1 MMTYTFNSIK
11 DAEKAVG
18 NLSRPSKMPSYA
30 WSISAKRCNTGSK
43 LAKVKG
49 SVCYNCYA
57 LKGRYMFN
65 NVQDA
70 LERRYTAWS
79 SNRNRWTDAMIYL
92 MHNKQHIVNN
102 KVFRWFDS
110 GDIQGVDML
119 NDINTVA
126 WASPHIRFWLP
137 TKEYKLI
144 KDYDIDIAPNLVI
157 RVSAPSVN
165 KGFPNWAYESNN
177 HSYTHVST
185 VYDKKNI
192 DVAQGYV
199 CPASKQDN
207 QCGSCRACWS
217 DKVSEV
223 SYLAH

>member
-1 MMTYTFNSIK
+1 MLTYTFNGIK
-11 DAEKAVG
+11 EAETSVG

-79 SNRNRWTDAMIYL
+79 SNREKWVDAMIYL
-92 MHNKQHIVNN
+92 MHNKQHIVNAGH
-102 KVFRWFDS
+102 FRFFDS
-110 GDIQGVDML
+110 GDIQGSDML
-119 NDINTVA
+119 DDINTVA
-126 WASPHIRFWLP
+126 WASPSIRFWLP

-144 KDYDIDIAPNLVI
+144 KNYDKEVAPNLVI
-157 RVSAPSVN
+157 RVSAPNVD
-165 KGFPNWAYESNN
+165 KGFTNVKGNFKYI
-177 HSYTHVST
+177 ST
-185 VYDKKNI
+185 VYKKDNI

-199 CPASKQDN
+199 CPASKQGN

>member
-1 MMTYTFNSIK
+1 MTEINSIK
-11 DAEKAVG
+11 EAELAVG
-18 NLSRPSKMPSYA
+18 GLSAPSKMPSYA

-70 LERRYTAWS
+70 LERRYNAWS
-79 SNRNRWTDAMIYL
+79 SNRNRWTDAMIYI
-92 MHNKQHIVNN
+92 MHNKRHIVDNQ
-102 KVFRWFDS
+102 VFRWFDS

-137 TKEYKLI
+137 TKEYKLV
-144 KDYDIDIAPNLVI
+144 KDYDIDVAPNLVI
-157 RVSAPSVN
+157 RVSAPSVD
-165 KGFPNWAYESNN
+165 KEFSG
-177 HSYTHVST
+177 YTHIST
-185 VYDKKNI
+185 VYNKDNLHM
-192 DVAQGYV
+192 ANGSV
-199 CPASKQDN
+199 CPASNQGN
-207 QCGSCRACWS
+207 QCGSCRACWN

-223 SYLAH
+223 SYVSH

>member
-1 MMTYTFNSIK
+1 MLTYKFDSLK
-11 DAEKAVG
+11 EAELSVG
-18 NLSRPSKMPSYA
+18 GLSAPSKMPSYA

-57 LKGRYMFN
+57 LKNRYLFKPIQN
-65 NVQDA
+65 A
-70 LERRYTAWS
+70 LENRYKAWD

-92 MHNKQHIVNN
+92 MHNKQHIVNAG
-102 KVFRWFDS
+102 VFRWFDS

-137 TKEYKLI
+137 TKEYKLV
-144 KDYDIDIAPNLVI
+144 KDYDIEVAPNLMI
-157 RVSAPSVN
+157 RVSNPNINNSFTKGEYEYHSSAYSKDKIKDIDGHLCPS
-165 KGFPNWAYESNN
+165 
-177 HSYTHVST
+177 
-185 VYDKKNI
+185 
-192 DVAQGYV
+192 
-199 CPASKQDN
+199 SKQDN
-207 QCGSCRACWS
+207 KCGSCRACWS

-223 SYLAH
+223 IYIAH

>member
-1 MMTYTFNSIK
+1 MLTYNFNSLK
-11 DAEKAVG
+11 EAESAVG
-18 NLSRPSKMPSYA
+18 GLSAPSKMPSYA

-57 LKGRYMFN
+57 LKGRYMFG

-70 LERRYTAWS
+70 LERRFNAWS
-79 SNRNRWTDAMIYL
+79 NNRNRWTDAMIYL
-92 MHNKQHIVNN
+92 MHNKKHIVDN

-137 TKEYKLI
+137 TKEYKLV
-144 KDYDIDIAPNLVI
+144 KDYDIDVAPNLVI
-157 RVSAPSVN
+157 RVSAPSVD
-165 KGFPNWAYESNN
+165 KGFSG
-177 HSYTHVST
+177 YTHIST
-185 VYDKKNI
+185 VYNKDMLHSADGVI
-192 DVAQGYV
+192 
-199 CPASKQDN
+199 CPASKQGN
-207 QCGSCRACWS
+207 ECGSCRACWS

-223 SYLAH
+223 SYVSH